1 MLNISTG
8 LSTLIT
14 NDEKTSEPNWLG
26 DGNELLWLKEGEK
39 GATELIIGSA
49 DEAGKSYVAG
59 TVPASVSD
67 VKLKTLDGDRVAIA
81 VTGKARPDGSFY
93 NSEDE
98 PAKQSTGT
106 IYDSLMVRHW
116 DKYVTPNK
124 NSIWHGILQKA
135 KPRITESRG
144 RYSLGTLTN
153 VLKGSGLESPIPPWG
168 GKDSYDLSATGVGFV
183 AKDPEL
189 NPAFNTKTNFYLVT
203 IKDAPNGPAY
213 SEPVKVAVEGFEG
226 ASTAPAFS
234 PSGKG
239 VAFLQMKENGYES
252 DKIRIILNPNLGN
265 PLDAFELLKSDDGK
279 GLWDISP
286 GSVSFSNDGRSLFI
300 VAEEEGIT
308 RLFKLDFS
316 RDGPDVKD
324 LPQPLTHSGS
334 VSDVQPLG
342 SDSSHL
348 LLSSSNL
355 VDNSVY
361 SILDPTSSAKAKVV
375 SSNSRNG
382 TFFGL
387 SQDQVSDIWF
397 QGAEQQVH
405 AWVMKPSDFNLSKK
419 YPLAYLIHGGPQGA
433 WTDSWSTRWNPA
445 IFAEQGYVVITPNPT
460 GSTSYGQA
468 FVDAIT
474 ENWGGSPYED
484 LVKGFEYIKE
494 NVDYVDT
501 DRAVALGASYGGYM
515 MNWMQ
520 GHPLAKEFKALV
532 CHDGVFSMANQMSS
546 DEQYF
551 PNHDLGGPYWKNE
564 ATWEKWNPA
573 RFTSN
578 WSTPM
583 LVIHNELDYRLP
595 ISEGLAMFNVLQEK
609 GIESR
614 FLTFP
619 DECVSLPH

>member
-1 MLNISTG
+1 VLNISTG

-14 NDEKTSEPNWLG
+14 NDEKASEPNWLG

-494 NVDYVDT
+494 NLDYVDT